1 MPKRKTNEQFVKSI
15 MTFSRRGAL
24 IQPFVITALEKY
36 SRMVVESHSKGELQ
50 GGVFGFIN
58 ADAWA
63 DCGRE
68 ILEKLEQNGYTAN
81 KESA

>member
-1 MPKRKTNEQFVKSI
+1 MPKRKTNEQLVKSI

-24 IQPFVITALEKY
+24 IQAFVMAALENYAK
-36 SRMVVESHSKGELQ
+36 MTVEAHKQGKLQ

-58 ADAWA
+58 PDAWA

-68 ILEKLEQNGYTAN
+68 ILEKLEQNGYAAKQENT
-81 KESA
+81 